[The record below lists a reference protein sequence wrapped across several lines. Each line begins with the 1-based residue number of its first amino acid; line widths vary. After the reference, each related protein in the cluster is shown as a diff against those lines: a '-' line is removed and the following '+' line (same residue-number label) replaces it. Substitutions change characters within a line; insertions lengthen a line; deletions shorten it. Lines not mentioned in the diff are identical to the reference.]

1 MRTRILMLAA
11 VLGMALA
18 AHADTHNA
26 MRSRYYRMRRP
37 QADTLLVKAYEDS
50 LAYYK
55 AKVDSLSRVA
65 DNATFRFNSNYFK
78 LFAPLTYYRSVAKG
92 SFADTDVT
100 AQGPESQAVNSVL
113 MRAYL
118 QCPSRVRSTEEQ
130 LKRMGALHEEIKT
143 PIKHKVE
150 LSKDE
155 DMLLEEKTD
164 MPLHLVVEKPN
175 FWSFSGDY
183 YLQFLQNY
191 ISGNW

>member
-37 QADTLLVKAYEDS
+37 QADTLMVKAYEDS

-65 DNATFRFNSNYFK
+65 DNATFRLNSNYFK

-100 AQGPESQAVNSVL
+100 AQGPEIQAVNSVL

-118 QCPSRVRSTEEQ
+118 QCPSRVRSTE
-130 LKRMGALHEEIKT
+130 
-143 PIKHKVE
+143 
-150 LSKDE
+150 
-155 DMLLEEKTD
+155 
-164 MPLHLVVEKPN
+164 
-175 FWSFSGDY
+175 
-183 YLQFLQNY
+183 
-191 ISGNW
+191 